1 MFTNRIEKITYSKR
15 KRQLISRAL
24 SKNKAKLICKN
35 QKDNVIFPFI
45 TCTITKVIH
54 STYSIKTSLVILK
67 LPEDCPNFDKI
78 AWKEKMVRIMEILHN
93 ELDFLKQNFNILSQV
108 PTETISTRE
117 ILRLSCMQNDKK
129 KLTKYQWYMDSFLV
143 HNSWVNKK
151 HVKIERSV

>member
-1 MFTNRIEKITYSKR
+1 
-15 KRQLISRAL
+15 
-24 SKNKAKLICKN
+24 
-35 QKDNVIFPFI
+35 
-45 TCTITKVIH
+45 
-54 STYSIKTSLVILK
+54 
-67 LPEDCPNFDKI
+67 
-78 AWKEKMVRIMEILHN
+78 MVRIMEILHN